1 MKKHIYEILALVIAI
16 SSIAWEIV
24 NSDHKELTIEKCK
37 QIPIDSLYG
46 GRFSVYYLDSI
57 KVDNK
62 YSIIEYRIINT
73 GNSTIFGYGDGS
85 DILTES
91 NRLPIIDKQSDLK
104 FIQLTDNNI
113 AELDDQNR
121 LAFKQWKPKES
132 IDITCLTANDN
143 IINISDRDIK
153 DVRIRHKSSDS
164 RITKFETLS
173 MTVKRWQ
180 VICYLLTL
188 IEVIIFVIVV
198 FWNIIKVANAPY
210 NKRMIISAV
219 FVLICILYT
228 FSLPL
233 RWLLYD

>member
-1 MKKHIYEILALVIAI
+1 MKKHIYEILAFVITI
-16 SSIAWEIV
+16 SSPIVWERF

-73 GNSTIFGYGDGS
+73 GNSTIFGYGDWS

-91 NRLPIIDKQSDLK
+91 NKLPIIDKQVDLR
-104 FIQLTDNNI
+104 FIQLAYNNI

-132 IDITCLTANDN
+132 IDITCLAANDN

-153 DVRIRHKSSDS
+153 DVRILHKNTDS
-164 RITKFETLS
+164 RITNFEKLS
-173 MTVKRWQ
+173 MSTKWSQ
-180 VICYLLTL
+180 VISYLFSTIAFIIFFIYIFRDIIKDAKEPYKKRLAISITITL
-188 IEVIIFVIVV
+188 I
-198 FWNIIKVANAPY
+198 A
-210 NKRMIISAV
+210 
-219 FVLICILYT
+219 LLYT
-228 FSLPL
+228 LSLPL
-233 RWLLYD
+233 RWLL